1 MRRHEAVALLAF
13 GVLLL
18 VTGAAWLAG
27 GWGLVGSG
35 IGLVLSALFFDFTE
49 ATESKRGEGG
59 T

>member
-18 VTGAAWLAG
+18 VLGAAWLAG
-27 GWGLVGSG
+27 GWGLLGTGVA
-35 IGLVLSALFFDFTE
+35 LVLCGLFFDF
-49 ATESKRGEGG
+49 SDDKGKRGEDG